1 MMSSTL
7 IAIMGR
13 EAAYTGQKIQ
23 WAADAPPTAAP
34 EERKSRKEKAGKDTA
49 ASAKASSVMAILSS
63 QQDLAPD
70 NLQFGDAFD
79 PGPIPRPGV
88 TKFV

>member
-1 MMSSTL
+1 
-7 IAIMGR
+7 MGR
-13 EAAYTGQKIQ
+13 EAAYTGQRIN
-23 WAADAPPTAAP
+23 WDGTAPA
-34 EERKSRKEKAGKDTA
+34 
-49 ASAKASSVMAILSS
+49 MMQS

-70 NLQFGDAFD
+70 TLKFTDSFD